1 MKRLIHD
8 CYVLLKQIERFGEW
22 ERKKGR
28 TACRVAAL
36 SIDGRITRRI
46 RVRRPLTADI
56 TVRVDSL
63 LGPQMTSLNHTRSS
77 TRHPAGHPTL
87 ALGAPGTEG
96 AAEGE
101 TGAARGGGESI
112 RQREGNQRR
121 LVLRVDFAPVLG
133 LGDLVGLIVFNVG
146 AIRVVCFVGI
156 YRGGGFGFG
165 FGRGRGGGTGGFFG
179 RRAEGLPESASESH
193 LGCFDA

>member
-63 LGPQMTSLNHTRSS
+63 LGPQMTSS
-77 TRHPAGHPTL
+77 TTL
-87 ALGAPGTEG
+87 G
-96 AAEGE
+96 
-101 TGAARGGGESI
+101 
-112 RQREGNQRR
+112 RR
-121 LVLRVDFAPVLG
+121 LGTRLGTRLWLLVPPGLKVPLRARL
-133 LGDLVGLIVFNVG
+133 
-146 AIRVVCFVGI
+146 ARRVV
-156 YRGGGFGFG
+156 
-165 FGRGRGGGTGGFFG
+165 
-179 RRAEGLPESASESH
+179 AAKASVSEKATS
-193 LGCFDA
+193 DAWC